1 MPNFNKVM
9 LMGNLTRDPELRYTP
24 NGQAVAD
31 IGIAINRRRKS
42 QDGERR
48 DETTFV
54 TVTAWGRQAEVIN
67 EYFSKGR
74 PIFIE
79 GRLQLDEWT
88 TQEGQ
93 RRSKLK
99 VILENFE
106 FLTSRGDNSG
116 DSGGQRARQQ
126 SRQQTSRRSEPS
138 HDDDAGDEP
147 FDDVPF

>member
-31 IGIAINRRRKS
+31 IGIAINRRRKG

-54 TVTAWGRQAEVIN
+54 TVTAWGRQAEIIN

-106 FLTSRGDNSG
+106 FLTSRGDGPG
-116 DSGGQRARQQ
+116 DGGESRPRQHQAPRA
-126 SRQQTSRRSEPS
+126 SEPS
-138 HDDDAGDEP
+138 YDSGPEDEP

>member
-31 IGIAINRRRKS
+31 IGIAINRRRKG

-48 DETTFV
+48 DDTTFV
-54 TVTAWGRQAEVIN
+54 TVTAWGRQAEIIN

-106 FLTSRGDNSG
+106 FLTSRGDSP
-116 DSGGQRARQQ
+116 DGGGPRPRQEP
-126 SRQQTSRRSEPS
+126 RQQTSHPSEPS
-138 HDDDAGDEP
+138 YDDGSEDEP

>member
-31 IGIAINRRRKS
+31 IGIAINRRRKG

-48 DETTFV
+48 DDTTFV
-54 TVTAWGRQAEVIN
+54 TVTAWGRQAEIIN

-79 GRLQLDEWT
+79 GRLQLEVAAPP
-88 TQEGQ
+88 Q
-93 RRSKLK
+93 
-99 VILENFE
+99 
-106 FLTSRGDNSG
+106 
-116 DSGGQRARQQ
+116 
-126 SRQQTSRRSEPS
+126 
-138 HDDDAGDEP
+138 
-147 FDDVPF
+147 